1 MVDPGSVLLNFKNHS
16 IFHSPNLNVATDSD
30 GPVILNNNLLKI
42 KAKSILKFSE
52 YIKRVEYITAD
63 IFIIGL
69 ESKIYVY

>member
-52 YIKRVEYITAD
+52 DIKRVEYITAD
-63 IFIIGL
+63 IFIIGF